1 MTEYP
6 LPLARLIQE
15 LCKLPGIGEKTAGR
29 LAFFM
34 LKAEKKEVVALA
46 ESIEKLKQEIS
57 LCPSCFGLSEV
68 VPGSG
73 EATPCM
79 VCRDPRR
86 EKSRVCVVEEP
97 VDMMAVERSQEFKG
111 VYHVLHG
118 AISPLDGIGPE
129 SLRIEDLLTRIKCS
143 DIGEVIVATNPTVA
157 GETTALF
164 LAKVIKPLGVRV
176 TRIARGLPM
185 GGELEYTDA
194 VTLGK
199 AIEGRRDI

>member
-46 ESIEKLKQEIS
+46 ERIEKLKQEIS